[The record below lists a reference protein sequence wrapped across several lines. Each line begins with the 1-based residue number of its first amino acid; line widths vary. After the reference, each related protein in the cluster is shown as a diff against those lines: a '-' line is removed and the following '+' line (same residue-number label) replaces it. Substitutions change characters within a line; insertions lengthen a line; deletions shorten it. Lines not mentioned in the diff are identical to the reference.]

1 MPKAAGTSAQK
12 KHEIRDE
19 AIDRVTILI
28 TSALGLV
35 AALAWNSAIQ
45 KLFSVAFGTQS
56 SLEAM
61 FAYAVVVTV
70 LAVIIIIYFTRV
82 TAKLKSK

>member
-1 MPKAAGTSAQK
+1 MQVAARSLK
-12 KHEIRDE
+12 RHETMNE

-28 TSALGLV
+28 TTALGLV

-56 SLEAM
+56 GLVAM
-61 FAYAVVVTV
+61 FTYAVAVTAIAVVV
-70 LAVIIIIYFTRV
+70 IIYFTKIA
-82 TAKLKSK
+82 TKLKER